1 MLSIVVD
8 ICREGS
14 VVIYEETQ
22 LPKVCRKKTDRIDRI
37 ETIMMRKSED

>member
-14 VVIYEETQ
+14 VVIYEETSFLKFVVKRQ
-22 LPKVCRKKTDRIDRI
+22 
-37 ETIMMRKSED
+37 E

>member
-22 LPKVCRKKTDRIDRI
+22 LPKVCHKKTGIDRI
-37 ETIMMRKSED
+37 GSIMMRKSED